1 MREVGFFRKQTLERE
16 AGGEGVLEA
25 YQRRSKGVSKG
36 WLEGDTEGV
45 AIECYKRMRCGVCH
59 WEW

>member
-1 MREVGFFRKQTLERE
+1 M
-16 AGGEGVLEA
+16 LEA